1 MLNQLYCS
9 TKLAMAKDVDDEE
22 LIEQAEYII
31 QQKAKRGD
39 YPFAAKACE
48 DFVED
53 TFPSESEV
61 ENEDAYGLTGYFL
74 IDEFGITPKAIAQF
88 LRKVEKDYPTRD
100 VNPYHNNIHAS
111 DVIQST
117 HALIQMG
124 GADLMRAYT
133 SLEVFSILM
142 AAALHDIHHP
152 GTNNNYQ
159 VNKQTDL
166 ALLYNDQSV
175 LENMHASRAS
185 HLLKESGGGQGVKD
199 ETESI
204 FGKMCKQDKATVR
217 TGIIRSILST
227 DMSYHFKS
235 VAKMEGYIADV
246 MDEIDS
252 EKNELEAS
260 IPASLLGRLGKSE
273 HSKLR
278 EKLLPFILH
287 LADISNPAKSP
298 DLTIEWSQCAYDE
311 FFLQGDKEA
320 DEGMAISPLCDR
332 TTTNPPD
339 GQIGFI
345 TFVVKPAFLL
355 LRKCL
360 PGIDVI
366 LTQVRL

>member
-1 MLNQLYCS
+1 
-9 TKLAMAKDVDDEE
+9 MAKNVDDED
-22 LIEQAEYII
+22 LIEQAEHII
-31 QQKAKRGD
+31 KQKANKGD
-39 YPFAAKACE
+39 YPFATKACE
-48 DFVED
+48 DLTED

-61 ENEDAYGLTGYFL
+61 EDEEGLTGYFL
-74 IDEFGITPKAIAQF
+74 IDKFGITPKAIAQF

-100 VNPYHNNIHAS
+100 MNPYHNSIHAS

-124 GADLMRAYT
+124 GADFFRAYT
-133 SLEVFSILM
+133 GLEVFTILM

-159 VNKQTDL
+159 VNKQTEL

-185 HLLKESGGGQGVKD
+185 HLLKESGGDDYIKD

-204 FGKMCKQDKATVR
+204 FGKMCKQDKAKVR

-246 MDEIDS
+246 MDEIES
-252 EKNELEAS
+252 EKMELATS
-260 IPASLLGRLGKSE
+260 TPASLLDRLGKSD

-278 EKLLPFILH
+278 EKLLPYILH
-287 LADISNPAKSP
+287 LADISNPTKSP
-298 DLTIEWSQCAYDE
+298 DLTIEWSQCAYHE
-311 FFLQGDKEA
+311 FFLQGDKES
-320 DEGMAISPLCDR
+320 DEGMPISPLCDR
-332 TTTNPPD
+332 TTTSPPD

-345 TFVVKPAFLL
+345 TYVVKPAFMLL
-355 LRKCL
+355 QKCL
-360 PGIDVI
+360 PGTNEI
-366 LTQVRL
+366 LAQVRE